1 LELTRMRVLITRPES
16 RAGGTA
22 AKLEELGHEPVA
34 FPLFEPV
41 QDRTAAEAALALPHA
56 AIAVTSAEAVRAIG
70 KLGPALAPHLGTKIF
85 AVGKATAQAARDAGF
100 SDVLA
105 ANGSG
110 VELGN
115 FIVDHYAGTARPSLP
130 LLYLAGERRM
140 GRFEKVLAE
149 NGFDCVVAE
158 TYSMQPVR
166 YSIEA
171 QQAMLVETKADAVM
185 LYSREAA
192 NAFFEL
198 EIFATSRD
206 VIRKTLFLCLSR
218 NIAEAVPEDLQNS
231 AVVSDNPDEDELID
245 LL

>member
-1 LELTRMRVLITRPES
+1 MRVLITRPES

-22 AKLEELGHEPVA
+22 AKLEELGHEAVS
-34 FPLFEPV
+34 FPLFAPV
-41 QDRTAAEAALALPHA
+41 QNRAAAEGALAMPHA
-56 AIAVTSAEAVRAIG
+56 AIAVTSAEAVRSLEE
-70 KLGPALAPHLGTKIF
+70 LGPALAPHLGTKIF
-85 AVGKATAQAARDAGF
+85 AVGKATARAARDAGF
-100 SDVLA
+100 GDVLA
-105 ANGSG
+105 SNGSG
-110 VELGN
+110 LELGN
-115 FIVDHYAGTARPSLP
+115 LVVDYYAGAARPSLP

-149 NGFDCVVAE
+149 NGFECVVAE
-158 TYSMQPVR
+158 TYSMEPVR
-166 YSIEA
+166 YALEE

-218 NIAEAVPEDLQNS
+218 NIAEAVPEELQNS

>member
-1 LELTRMRVLITRPES
+1 MRVLITRPES

-22 AKLEELGHEPVA
+22 AKLEELGHEAVS
-34 FPLFEPV
+34 FPMFAPV
-41 QDRTAAEAALALPHA
+41 QNPVAAEAALAVPHA
-56 AIAVTSAEAVRAIG
+56 AIAVTSAEAVRTLED
-70 KLGPALAPHLGTKIF
+70 LGPALAPHLATKVF
-85 AVGKATAQAARDAGF
+85 AVGKATARAAREAGF
-100 SDVLA
+100 VDVLA

-110 VELGN
+110 LELGQL
-115 FIVDHYAGTARPSLP
+115 VVEHYAGSVRPSLP

-149 NGFDCVVAE
+149 NGFESVVAE
-158 TYSMQPVR
+158 TYSMEPVR
-166 YSIEA
+166 YSLEE

-198 EIFATSRD
+198 DVFATSRD

-218 NIAEAVPEDLQNS
+218 NIAEAVPEELQNS
-231 AVVSDNPDEDELID
+231 AVVSDTPDEDELID